1 MVNSFRFARL
11 PEILFRNGSIA
22 ELPGLTRKFGGP
34 VVLVTG
40 KSSFSKSERG
50 KKLLQLLED
59 EDIIIYHVSALVEP
73 SATMIDAVVG
83 ANRDNDIKLV
93 VAIGGGSVLD
103 TGKAISAMLS
113 VPGSVRD
120 YLEGIGHRE
129 HPGTKIP
136 FIAIPTTSGTGSEA
150 TKNAVI
156 SEVSPE
162 GFKKSLR
169 HDNFVPDMAILDP
182 ELTLNC
188 PPEITSA
195 CGMDCFSQLI
205 EAFLSDKASEY
216 TDAFALLGLKAIKN
230 SLVKSVR
237 NGEDITA
244 RTDMSYAAL
253 NSGIC
258 LANAGLG
265 TVHGF
270 ASSIGGRYNIPHG
283 LICGTLMA
291 VTNRV
296 NVRELRAASGNSTLK
311 TGNQALKKYA
321 ELGKLFLDTEA
332 KADDYYI
339 DAFIDWLYKLI
350 SDLQLPGLAG
360 FGLEERYVEE
370 ICAQTDNKNNPVK
383 LSQENLVE
391 ILHERLKS

>member
-11 PEILFRNGSIA
+11 PEILFRNGSIT
-22 ELPGLTRKFGGP
+22 ELPGMTRKFGEP

-40 KSSFSKSERG
+40 RSSFIESERG
-50 KKLLQLLED
+50 KKLLQSLKEK
-59 EDIIIYHVSALVEP
+59 DITTYHVSVRGEP
-73 SATMIDAVVG
+73 ATTMIDEVVNN
-83 ANRDNDIKLV
+83 NRNNDIKLV
-93 VAIGGGSVLD
+93 LAIGGGSVLD
-103 TGKAISAMLS
+103 AGKAISAMLT

-120 YLEGIGHRE
+120 YLEGIGNRE

-156 SEVSPE
+156 SEVGPQ

-169 HDNFVPDMAILDP
+169 HDHFVPDMAILDP

-188 PPEITSA
+188 PPEITAAS
-195 CGMDCFSQLI
+195 GMDCFTQLT

-216 TDAFALLGLKAIKN
+216 TDSFARLGLKAIKN
-230 SLVKSVR
+230 SLVRSVR
-237 NGEDITA
+237 NGEDINA

-270 ASSIGGRYNIPHG
+270 ASTIGGMYNIPHG
-283 LICGTLMA
+283 LICSTLMA

-296 NVRELRAASGNSTLK
+296 NVRELRASSGNH
-311 TGNQALKKYA
+311 ALKKYA
-321 ELGKLFLDTEA
+321 DLGKLFLDTEGMS
-332 KADDYYI
+332 DNYYI
-339 DAFIDWLYKLI
+339 DGFIDYLYEMT
-350 SDLQLPGLAG
+350 SDLHLPGLAG
-360 FGLEERYVEE
+360 FGLEEYEIE
-370 ICAQTDNKNNPVK
+370 KICAQTDNKNNPVK
-383 LSQENLVE
+383 LSHENLVE
-391 ILHERLKS
+391 ILHERIKT